1 LDFACKTAGWGGEET
16 ELPVVS
22 SNLGGLASLPIR
34 PASLR
39 AVRRSGLAREPVA
52 GASLAERAAVAALKA
67 AEAREEGGLA
77 AAIAVRF

>member
-1 LDFACKTAGWGGEET
+1 MII
-16 ELPVVS
+16 VVVVE
-22 SNLGGLASLPIR
+22 AIQCYVVVV
-34 PASLR
+34 
-39 AVRRSGLAREPVA
+39 VRGSGLAREPVA